1 MRKNI
6 MNTSKIDTYSFIKK
20 LLIAGTITIGIAFII
35 KNIVRHHMEM
45 IQKISKSCDG
55 SKEYTAA
62 FEKKG
67 FRPGCSF
74 KNGGIRSMCSAVTF
88 DINDLKANEDVSITC
103 NAIMSGIEIIVPED
117 VNVITYDVSKLSGI
131 ANVAD
136 RPYNADNKTIKLYVS
151 GFMSGIFIKRAPN

>member
-1 MRKNI
+1 
-6 MNTSKIDTYSFIKK
+6 
-20 LLIAGTITIGIAFII
+20 
-35 KNIVRHHMEM
+35 
-45 IQKISKSCDG
+45 
-55 SKEYTAA
+55 
-62 FEKKG
+62 
-67 FRPGCSF
+67 
-74 KNGGIRSMCSAVTF
+74 MCSAVTF